1 MQLEISFNQQ
11 ALNQSIQVGDNVW
24 VLNIDSNGLQNG
36 EPELVGEIIDI
47 NVGPGGNIDV
57 DMFLLFSKPIQ
68 VNESGLKGY
77 YADVTFT
84 NTSKEY
90 AELFAIS
97 SEVVVSSK

>member
-24 VLNIDSNGLQNG
+24 VLNIDSN
-36 EPELVGEIIDI
+36 
-47 NVGPGGNIDV
+47 GGNIDV